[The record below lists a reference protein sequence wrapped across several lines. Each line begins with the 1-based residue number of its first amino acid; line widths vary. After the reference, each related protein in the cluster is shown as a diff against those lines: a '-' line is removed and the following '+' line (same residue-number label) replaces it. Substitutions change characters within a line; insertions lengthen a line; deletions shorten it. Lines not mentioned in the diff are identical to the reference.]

1 MWERVAVE
9 SYHGEKYVLW
19 QDKDAEGRRIYAIT
33 IPRNGVAREP
43 IIMPAMTEMTKE
55 AAREHARWY
64 ITSWHQGV

>member
-43 IIMPAMTEMTKE
+43 TGRVVQMTKE